1 MLTAVGKNLGELTM
15 YYDLPPDRLDRNLIL
30 EFFWKF
36 SVFECALKRE
46 GFLQKGKNNT
56 AEPDWKKFGMYIQGR
71 FIDVK
76 RVNGFDEAVHTLK
89 AATLRR
95 QVVRNGKLYW
105 KELQRQ
111 PDESEEEFV
120 LRLVK
125 TTRNN
130 LFHGGKYPDGPIAE
144 VARDKTI
151 LYAALK
157 ILEGCYE
164 LHPGISTWIEAD

>member
-1 MLTAVGKNLGELTM
+1 M
-15 YYDLPPDRLDRNLIL
+15 YYDLAPDGLDRNLIL

-46 GFLQKGKNNT
+46 GFLRKGRNNT
-56 AEPDWKKFGMYIQGR
+56 AEPDWNKFGKVMQRR
-71 FIDVK
+71 FIEVQ

-89 AATLRR
+89 VAKPRR
-95 QVVRNGKLYW
+95 QVVCNGKLCW
-105 KELQRQ
+105 EELQPQ
-111 PDESEEEFV
+111 PGESEEEFV

-130 LFHGGKYPDGPIAE
+130 LFHGGKYPDGPIDE

-157 ILEGCYE
+157 IIEGCYE
-164 LHPGISTWIEAD
+164 LHPGIATWVEAE